1 MYNQVEGHICVYNQ
15 VEGHIC
21 VYHSRKSITEQLSD
35 NLVTAG
41 LVIQEL
47 YDSLY
52 MNHIR
57 LW

>member
-1 MYNQVEGHICVYNQ
+1 MYNQ

-41 LVIQEL
+41 LSTQIVIQEL

-52 MNHIR
+52 MDHIR